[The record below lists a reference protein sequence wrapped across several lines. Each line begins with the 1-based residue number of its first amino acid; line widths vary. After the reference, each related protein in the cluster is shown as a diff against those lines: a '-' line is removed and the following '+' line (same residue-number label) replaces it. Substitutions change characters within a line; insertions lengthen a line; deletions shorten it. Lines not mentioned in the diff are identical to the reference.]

1 MHESETLG
9 EWIHRSTYYIVIAV
23 LSVLTLC
30 VFPFLGSSISASIQ
44 FPTTK
49 SGWVIWGVKN
59 GSICLI
65 NMIIFHSFVKQGKL
79 NIKDNPVYL
88 QALAILSS
96 IKPKKTDKKAP
107 SPAKYH
113 ASVYTKKGLSLVVA
127 SFLSLLVFGEAILRL
142 DYVALI
148 SYAITLIIGI
158 VFGILQMK
166 DEEYYWT
173 STFLTYA
180 KQQKQEDNL

>member
-1 MHESETLG
+1 MQENDTLR
-9 EWIHRSTYYIVIAV
+9 EWMHRSTYYIVIAV
-23 LSVLTLC
+23 LSILTLC
-30 VFPFLGSSISASIQ
+30 VFPFLGSSISASIK

-59 GSICLI
+59 GSVCLI

-79 NIKDNPVYL
+79 NIKDNPTYL

-96 IKPKKTDKKAP
+96 IKPKKTDKRAP

-113 ASVYTKKGLSLVVA
+113 ASVYTKKGLSLVVT

-148 SYAITLIIGI
+148 SYAITLIICFLFVI
-158 VFGILQMK
+158 FQMK
-166 DEEYYWT
+166 DEKYYWT

>member
-1 MHESETLG
+1 MQESDTLR

-49 SGWVIWGVKN
+49 SGWVIWGVTK

-79 NIKDNPVYL
+79 NIKDDPVYL

-96 IKPKKTDKKAP
+96 IKPKKTDKRAP

-113 ASVYTKKGLSLVVA
+113 ASVYTKRGLSLVVT

-148 SYAITLIIGI
+148 SYFITLVIGI

-173 STFLTYA
+173 KTFLTYA

>member
-1 MHESETLG
+1 
-9 EWIHRSTYYIVIAV
+9 
-23 LSVLTLC
+23 
-30 VFPFLGSSISASIQ
+30 
-44 FPTTK
+44 
-49 SGWVIWGVKN
+49 
-59 GSICLI
+59 
-65 NMIIFHSFVKQGKL
+65 MIIFHSFVKQGKL

-166 DEEYYWT
+166 DEEYYWM
-173 STFLTYA
+173 SMFLTYA
-180 KQQKQEDNL
+180 KQHIQDDNL

>member
-9 EWIHRSTYYIVIAV
+9 EWIHKSTYYIVIAV

-49 SGWVIWGVKN
+49 SGWVIWGVTK

-79 NIKDNPVYL
+79 NIKDDPVYL
-88 QALAILSS
+88 QALAILNS
-96 IKPKKTDKKAP
+96 IKPKKTDKRAP

-113 ASVYTKKGLSLVVA
+113 ASVYTKRGLSLVVT

-148 SYAITLIIGI
+148 SYFITLVIGI

-173 STFLTYA
+173 KTFLTYA

>member
-23 LSVLTLC
+23 LSILTLC
-30 VFPFLGSSISASIQ
+30 VFPFLGSSVSASIQ

-79 NIKDNPVYL
+79 NIKDNPTYL

-96 IKPKKTDKKAP
+96 IKPKKTDKRAP
-107 SPAKYH
+107 SPVKYH
-113 ASVYTKKGLSLVVA
+113 ASVYTRKGLSLVVT

>member
-49 SGWVIWGVKN
+49 SGWVIWGVTK

-79 NIKDNPVYL
+79 NIKDDPVYL
-88 QALAILSS
+88 QALAILNS
-96 IKPKKTDKKAP
+96 IKPKKTDKRAP

-113 ASVYTKKGLSLVVA
+113 ASVYTKRGLSLVVT

-148 SYAITLIIGI
+148 SYFITLVIGI

-173 STFLTYA
+173 KTFLTYA
-180 KQQKQEDNL
+180 KQQKQEDDL

>member
-1 MHESETLG
+1 MQENDSLRD
-9 EWIHRSTYYIVIAV
+9 WIHRSTYYIVIAV

-49 SGWVIWGVKN
+49 SGWVIWGVTK

-79 NIKDNPVYL
+79 NIKDDPVYL

-96 IKPKKTDKKAP
+96 IKPKKTDKRAP

-113 ASVYTKKGLSLVVA
+113 ASVYTKRGLSLVVT

-148 SYAITLIIGI
+148 SYFITLVIGI

-173 STFLTYA
+173 KTFLTYA
-180 KQQKQEDNL
+180 KQQKQEDDL

>member
-1 MHESETLG
+1 MQENDTLR
-9 EWIHRSTYYIVIAV
+9 EWMHRSTYYIVIAV
-23 LSVLTLC
+23 LSILTLC

-49 SGWVIWGVKN
+49 SGWVIWGVTK
-59 GSICLI
+59 GSVCLI

-79 NIKDNPVYL
+79 NIKDNPTYIE
-88 QALAILSS
+88 ALTILNSLG
-96 IKPKKTDKKAP
+96 PKHTDKKAP

-113 ASVYTKKGLSLVVA
+113 VSVYTRKGLSLVVT

>member
-1 MHESETLG
+1 MHENDTLSE
-9 EWIHRSTYYIVIAV
+9 WMHRSTYYIVIAV
-23 LSVLTLC
+23 LSILTLC

-49 SGWVIWGVKN
+49 SGWVIWGVTK

-79 NIKDNPVYL
+79 NIKDDPVYL

-96 IKPKKTDKKAP
+96 IKPKKTDKRAP

-113 ASVYTKKGLSLVVA
+113 ASVYTKRGLSLVVT

-148 SYAITLIIGI
+148 SYFITLVIGI

-173 STFLTYA
+173 KTFLTYA
-180 KQQKQEDNL
+180 KQQKQEDDL

>member
-1 MHESETLG
+1 MHESDTLG

-49 SGWVIWGVKN
+49 SGWVIWGVTK

-79 NIKDNPVYL
+79 NIKDDPVYL

-96 IKPKKTDKKAP
+96 IKPKKTDKRAP

-113 ASVYTKKGLSLVVA
+113 ASVYTKRGLSLVVT

-148 SYAITLIIGI
+148 SYFITLVIGI

-173 STFLTYA
+173 KTFLTYA

>member
-23 LSVLTLC
+23 LSILTLC

-49 SGWVIWGVKN
+49 SGWVIWGVTK

-79 NIKDNPVYL
+79 NIKDDPVYL

-96 IKPKKTDKKAP
+96 IKPKKTDKRAP

-113 ASVYTKKGLSLVVA
+113 ASVYTKRGLSLVVT

-148 SYAITLIIGI
+148 SYFITLVIGI

-173 STFLTYA
+173 KTFLTYA
-180 KQQKQEDNL
+180 KQQKQEDDL

>member
-1 MHESETLG
+1 MQENDTMR

-23 LSVLTLC
+23 LSALTLC

-49 SGWVIWGVKN
+49 SGWVIWGVTN

-65 NMIIFHSFVKQGKL
+65 NMIIFHSFIKQGKL
-79 NIKDNPVYL
+79 NIKDNPEYL
-88 QALAILSS
+88 QALDILSS
-96 IKPKKTDKKAP
+96 IKPKNTDKRAP

-113 ASVYTKKGLSLVVA
+113 ASVYTKKGLSLIVS
-127 SFLSLLVFGEAILRL
+127 SFLSLMVFGEAILRL

-180 KQQKQEDNL
+180 KQKKQEDDL

>member
-1 MHESETLG
+1 MQENDTLR
-9 EWIHRSTYYIVIAV
+9 EWMHRSTYYIVIAV
-23 LSVLTLC
+23 LSILTLC

-44 FPTTK
+44 FPTTR
-49 SGWVIWGVKN
+49 SGWIIWGVKN
-59 GSICLI
+59 GSVCLI

-79 NIKDNPVYL
+79 NIKDNPTYL

-96 IKPKKTDKKAP
+96 IKPKKTDKRAP
-107 SPAKYH
+107 SPTKYH
-113 ASVYTKKGLSLVVA
+113 ASVYTKKGLSLVVT

>member
-23 LSVLTLC
+23 LSILTLC

-49 SGWVIWGVKN
+49 SGWVIWGVTK

-79 NIKDNPVYL
+79 NIKDDPVYL

-96 IKPKKTDKKAP
+96 IKPKKTDKRAP

-113 ASVYTKKGLSLVVA
+113 ASVYTKRGLSLVVT

-148 SYAITLIIGI
+148 SYFITLVIGI

-173 STFLTYA
+173 KTFLTYA

>member
-1 MHESETLG
+1 MHENDTLSE
-9 EWIHRSTYYIVIAV
+9 WMHRSTYYIVIAV
-23 LSVLTLC
+23 LSILTLC

-49 SGWVIWGVKN
+49 SGWVIWGVTK

-79 NIKDNPVYL
+79 NIKDDPVYL

-96 IKPKKTDKKAP
+96 IKPKKTDKRAP

-113 ASVYTKKGLSLVVA
+113 ASVYTKRGLSLVVT
-127 SFLSLLVFGEAILRL
+127 SFLSLMVFGEAILRL

-148 SYAITLIIGI
+148 SYFITLVIGI

-173 STFLTYA
+173 KTFLTYA
-180 KQQKQEDNL
+180 KQQKQEDDL

>member
-49 SGWVIWGVKN
+49 SGWVIWGVTK

-79 NIKDNPVYL
+79 NIKDDPVYL
-88 QALAILSS
+88 QALAILNS
-96 IKPKKTDKKAP
+96 IKPKKTDKRAP

-113 ASVYTKKGLSLVVA
+113 ASVYTKRGLSLVVT

-148 SYAITLIIGI
+148 SYFITLTIGI

-173 STFLTYA
+173 KTFLTYA

>member
-49 SGWVIWGVKN
+49 SGWVIWGVTK

-79 NIKDNPVYL
+79 NIKDDPVYL
-88 QALAILSS
+88 QALAILNS
-96 IKPKKTDKKAP
+96 IKPKKTDKRAP

-113 ASVYTKKGLSLVVA
+113 ASVYTKRGLSLVVT

-148 SYAITLIIGI
+148 SYFITLVIGI

-173 STFLTYA
+173 KTFLTYA

>member
-23 LSVLTLC
+23 LSILTLC

-96 IKPKKTDKKAP
+96 IKPNKTDKKAP

>member
-1 MHESETLG
+1 MHENDTLSE
-9 EWIHRSTYYIVIAV
+9 WMHRSTYYIVIAV

-49 SGWVIWGVKN
+49 SGWVIWGVTK

-79 NIKDNPVYL
+79 NIKDDPVYL

-96 IKPKKTDKKAP
+96 IKPKKTDKRAP

-113 ASVYTKKGLSLVVA
+113 ASVYTKRGLSLVVT

-148 SYAITLIIGI
+148 SYFITLVIGI

-173 STFLTYA
+173 KTFLTYA
-180 KQQKQEDNL
+180 KQQKQEDDL

>member
-1 MHESETLG
+1 MQENDSLR

-49 SGWVIWGVKN
+49 SGWVIWGVTK

-79 NIKDNPVYL
+79 NIKDDPVYL

-96 IKPKKTDKKAP
+96 IKPKKTDKRAP

-113 ASVYTKKGLSLVVA
+113 ASVYTKRGLSLVVT

-148 SYAITLIIGI
+148 SYFITLVIGI

-173 STFLTYA
+173 KTFLTYA
-180 KQQKQEDNL
+180 KQQKQEDDL

>member
-1 MHESETLG
+1 ML
-9 EWIHRSTYYIVIAV
+9 V
-23 LSVLTLC
+23 SV
-30 VFPFLGSSISASIQ
+30 FR
-44 FPTTK
+44 
-49 SGWVIWGVKN
+49 
-59 GSICLI
+59 
-65 NMIIFHSFVKQGKL
+65 QG
-79 NIKDNPVYL
+79 
-88 QALAILSS
+88 SS
-96 IKPKKTDKKAP
+96 IKPKKTDKRAP

-113 ASVYTKKGLSLVVA
+113 ASVYTKKGLSLVVT

>member
-23 LSVLTLC
+23 LSILTLC
-30 VFPFLGSSISASIQ
+30 VFPFLGSPLSASLQ

-79 NIKDNPVYL
+79 NIKDNPTYL

>member
-49 SGWVIWGVKN
+49 SGWVIWGVTK

-79 NIKDNPVYL
+79 NIKDDPVYL

-96 IKPKKTDKKAP
+96 IKPKKTDKRAP

-113 ASVYTKKGLSLVVA
+113 ASVYTKRGLSLVVT

-148 SYAITLIIGI
+148 SYFITLVIGI

-173 STFLTYA
+173 KTFLTYA

>member
-49 SGWVIWGVKN
+49 SGWVIWGVTK

-79 NIKDNPVYL
+79 NIKDDPVYL

-96 IKPKKTDKKAP
+96 IKPKKTDKRAP

-113 ASVYTKKGLSLVVA
+113 ASVYTKRGLSLVVT

-148 SYAITLIIGI
+148 SYFITLVIGI

-173 STFLTYA
+173 KTFLTYA
-180 KQQKQEDNL
+180 KQQKQEDDL

>member
-1 MHESETLG
+1 MG
-9 EWIHRSTYYIVIAV
+9 QGNRA
-23 LSVLTLC
+23 
-30 VFPFLGSSISASIQ
+30 
-44 FPTTK
+44 
-49 SGWVIWGVKN
+49 
-59 GSICLI
+59 
-65 NMIIFHSFVKQGKL
+65 IIFHSFIKQGKL
-79 NIKDNPVYL
+79 NIKDNPEYL
-88 QALAILSS
+88 QALDILSS
-96 IKPKKTDKKAP
+96 IKPKNTDKRAP

-113 ASVYTKKGLSLVVA
+113 ASVYTKKGLSLIVS
-127 SFLSLLVFGEAILRL
+127 SFLSLMVFGEAILRL

-180 KQQKQEDNL
+180 KQKKQEDDL

>member
-1 MHESETLG
+1 MQESDTLR

-49 SGWVIWGVKN
+49 SGWVIWGVTK

-79 NIKDNPVYL
+79 NIKDDPVYL

-96 IKPKKTDKKAP
+96 IKPKKTDKRAP

-113 ASVYTKKGLSLVVA
+113 ASVYTKRGLSLVVT

-148 SYAITLIIGI
+148 SYFITLVIGI

-173 STFLTYA
+173 KTFLTYA
-180 KQQKQEDNL
+180 KQQKQEDDL